1 MEPQTV
7 TIEVAPQT
15 AAILQAKADAKGV
28 SLDELLLSTFEAPN
42 GKQEERAFYE
52 TATPE
57 EWVREFTEWA
67 ESHGPNT
74 PGLTREDVS
83 RERMYED

>member
-1 MEPQTV
+1 MIAQQELHNLLILPLAERLRLAQRL
-7 TIEVAPQT
+7 IESAL
-15 AAILQAKADAKGV
+15 AEAGDKATD
-28 SLDELLLSTFEAPN
+28 LPI
-42 GKQEERAFYE
+42 ERPFYE

-57 EWVREFTEWA
+57 EWVREFTKWA

-83 RERMYED
+83 RERMYGD